1 MESATI
7 VVVMVVLSM
16 VDARPKAMDIAAGP
30 IRAQNELDTE
40 WDRPDQTNVDS
51 TYEATLEDMMLRYLR
66 AKMFKAHD
74 KQNKHQAE
82 EVNADDI
89 KKTMIFQ
96 ATCCTHPPS
105 TQLQT
110 FSGL

>member
-30 IRAQNELDTE
+30 IRAQNE
-40 WDRPDQTNVDS
+40 WARPDQTNMDS

-82 EVNADDI
+82 EFNADDI
-89 KKTMIFQ
+89 KQTMVNAVLNVFKFCFN
-96 ATCCTHPPS
+96 TE
-105 TQLQT
+105 
-110 FSGL
+110 